1 MQNWMSD
8 RAAPGS
14 VVSTKSTIA
23 AGASAVSSSSTLGRI
38 RYSSRVAVEQKL
50 GRCDSRVLG

>member
-1 MQNWMSD
+1 MQNLISD

-23 AGASAVSSSSTLGRI
+23 AGASAVSSTLGRI
-38 RYSSRVAVEQKL
+38 RYSSPGG
-50 GRCDSRVLG
+50 GRAKAGEVR